1 MANHSV
7 FFSLWMPRFLVERQI
22 GETDPAVY
30 IDCLF
35 VYTCGVTK
43 RLIDIDDT
51 WLEVAQAEL
60 GTPTIKATVNEA
72 LRLAGGR
79 REERVSYA
87 FQTLADA
94 PLLDR
99 DEAWR

>member
-1 MANHSV
+1 V
-7 FFSLWMPRFLVERQI
+7 
-22 GETDPAVY
+22 G
-30 IDCLF
+30 
-35 VYTCGVTK
+35 K
-43 RLIDIDDT
+43 RLIDIDESS
-51 WLEVAQAEL
+51 LVAAQAEL

-79 REERVSYA
+79 RKESVQYA

-99 DEAWR
+99 DAAWR